1 MIIANYV
8 NVKPE
13 MAHSRTYEDF
23 YKFLGTRPKM
33 MGVMAR
39 MNTQNTAT
47 FLTEALMNIYY
58 NSKTVN
64 KFQPINSLMIE
75 WSIDVEFVKKV
86 EFAAAPIG
94 NGVAGSDITV
104 YFKERYYEK
113 YDTIKV
119 DNSRQQLI
127 VKATPLRKAD
137 NFWEYTVQLIDA
149 DYSSILDTS
158 ACQLGMFTRFLS
170 NIMPEYHEEGFT
182 KYQSNIEKHRQW
194 ITEHRNDISYSA
206 RYAQMEDQFI
216 KVAQGEGTGEL
227 KEKIFKLN
235 KMEKDLLD
243 GFQTVKNN
251 ALLWQKTTMDANGK
265 STVLTEDGRPLI
277 GGDGLVP
284 QIERF
289 ASKYKFAKLNV
300 NVINT
305 VMEQM
310 NQKAATATGNHYTFI
325 VNDRLWGQINT
336 TLGDW
341 LKLWGSTPTML
352 YSKATQGYMKADNP
366 IKVGGTFVSYEISG
380 NTVSF
385 MVDRALSK
393 EYEKKAYGICLD
405 MTPDM
410 STNQP
415 AIAAFTLQGAEFVT
429 NKYPGVGGVD
439 GVTSGIVSSPVA
451 GSKLIVAGYSG
462 IAAFAPY
469 RSFIIEEV

>member
-1 MIIANYV
+1 MVIANYI
-8 NVKPE
+8 NLKPE
-13 MAHSRTYEDF
+13 LAHSRTYEDF

-39 MNTQNTAT
+39 MYTSNTAT

-58 NSKTVN
+58 NQKTAN

-75 WSIDVEFVKKV
+75 WEIDVEFVKRV
-86 EFAAAPIG
+86 AFAAIPVG
-94 NGVAGSDITV
+94 NGANGADITM
-104 YFKERYYEK
+104 YFTERYYEK
-113 YDTIKV
+113 YDTFKI
-119 DNSRQQLI
+119 DGSRQQCI
-127 VKATPLRKAD
+127 VKATPERKAD
-137 NFWEYTVQLIDA
+137 NLWAYTVQLIDS
-149 DYSSILDTS
+149 DFSSILDAT
-158 ACQLGMFTRFLS
+158 ACQLGMTTRFLS
-170 NIMPEYHEEGFT
+170 NIMPEYHEFGFT
-182 KYQSNIEKHRQW
+182 KYQSNIEKHRNW

-216 KVAQGEGTGEL
+216 RIAQGDGTGEL

-243 GFQTVKNN
+243 SFQFVKNN
-251 ALLWQKTTMDANGK
+251 HLLWGKTTMDVNGK
-265 STVLTEDGRPLI
+265 STITTEDGRPLI
-277 GGDGLVP
+277 AGDGLIP

-289 ASKYKFAKLNV
+289 ASKFKFAKLNI

-305 VMEQM
+305 VMDQM
-310 NQKAATATGNHYTFI
+310 NQKSATATGNHYVFVT
-325 VNDRLWGQINT
+325 NDRLWGQINT

-352 YSKATQGYMKADNP
+352 YSKATQSLVKVDNP
-366 IKVGGTFVSYEISG
+366 MKVGATFVTYEIAG

-385 MVDRALSK
+385 IVDRALTK
-393 EYEKKAYGICLD
+393 EYDKKAYGICLD
-405 MTPDM
+405 MSPDI

-429 NKYPGVGGVD
+429 SKYPGVGGID
-439 GVTSGIVSSPVA
+439 GRTSGIVSSPVA

-462 IAAFAPY
+462 IVSFAP
-469 RSFIIEEV
+469 

>member
-1 MIIANYV
+1 MIVASYV

-47 FLTEALMNIYY
+47 FLTEGLMNIYY
-58 NSKTVN
+58 NSKTAN

-75 WSIDVEFVKKV
+75 WEIDVEFVKRV
-86 EFAAAPIG
+86 EFAAAPSGTGAIG
-94 NGVAGSDITV
+94 ADITM

-113 YDTIKV
+113 YDTFKI
-119 DNSRQQLI
+119 DGSRQQCI
-127 VKATPLRKAD
+127 VKATPERQAD
-137 NFWEYTVQLIDA
+137 NFWVYTVQLIDA
-149 DYSSILDTS
+149 DYSAILDAS
-158 ACQLGMFTRFLS
+158 ACQLGMTTRFLA
-170 NIMPEYHEEGFT
+170 NIQPEYHEEGFT

-216 KVAQGEGTGEL
+216 KIAQGDGTGEM
-227 KEKIFKLN
+227 KEKLFKLN

-243 GFQTVKNN
+243 NFNTVKNN
-251 ALLWQKTTMDANGK
+251 ALLWQKTTMDVNGK

-277 GGDGLVP
+277 AGDGLVP

-289 ASKYKFAKLNV
+289 ASKFKFAKLNI

-305 VMEQM
+305 IMEQM
-310 NQKAATATGNHYTFI
+310 NQKAVNPTGNNYTFVI
-325 VNDRLWGQINT
+325 NDRFWGQINT

-352 YSKATQGYMKADNP
+352 YSRDSNAMMKVDNP
-366 IKVGGTFVSYEISG
+366 IKVGGTFTTYQIAG
-380 NTVSF
+380 NQVTF

-393 EYEKKAYGICLD
+393 EYPTKAYGICLD

-415 AIAAFTLQGAEFVT
+415 AIAGFTLAGAEFVT
-429 NKYPGVGGVD
+429 SKYPGVGGID
-439 GVTSGIVSSPVA
+439 GITSGIVSSPVA
-451 GSKLIVAGYSG
+451 GSKLIVAGYAG
-462 IAAFAPY
+462 LAAFAPY
-469 RSFIIEEV
+469 KSFIAEEV

>member
-1 MIIANYV
+1 MIVANYIS
-8 NVKPE
+8 VKPE

-23 YKFLGTRPKM
+23 YKFLGSRPKM

-39 MNTQNTAT
+39 MNTHNTAT
-47 FLTEALMNIYY
+47 FLTEALMNVYY
-58 NSKTVN
+58 NNKTVN

-75 WSIDVEFVKKV
+75 WEIDVEFIKKV
-86 EFAAAPIG
+86 HFAAAPIG
-94 NGVAGSDITV
+94 NGAVGSDIKMFFT
-104 YFKERYYEK
+104 ERYYEK
-113 YDTIKV
+113 YDTFKI
-119 DNSRQQLI
+119 DGSRQQCI
-127 VKATPLRKAD
+127 VKTTPERKAD

-149 DYSSILDTS
+149 DYSSILDAS
-158 ACQLGMFTRFLS
+158 ACQVGMTTRFLA

-216 KVAQGEGTGEL
+216 KIAQGDGTGEM

-243 GFQTVKNN
+243 NFQTVKNN

-265 STVLTEDGRPLI
+265 STVLTQDGRPLVA
-277 GGDGLVP
+277 GDGLIP

-289 ASKYKFAKLNV
+289 ASKFKFAKLNI

-305 VMEQM
+305 VLDQM
-310 NQKAATATGNHYTFI
+310 NQKAVNATGNHYTFV

-341 LKLWGSTPTML
+341 LKAWNSTPTML
-352 YSKATQGYMKADNP
+352 YSKAAQGLVKADNP
-366 IKVGGTFVSYEISG
+366 LKVGGTFVSYEVAG

-393 EYEKKAYGICLD
+393 EYPTKAYGICLD

-415 AIAAFTLQGAEFVT
+415 AVAAFTLQGAEFVT
-429 NKYPGVGGVD
+429 SKYPGVGGVD
-439 GVTSGIVSSPVA
+439 GITSGIVSSPVA

-469 RSFIIEEV
+469 KSMIIEEV

>member
-1 MIIANYV
+1 MIVASYV

-39 MNTQNTAT
+39 MNTHNTAT
-47 FLTEALMNIYY
+47 FLTEALMNVYY
-58 NSKTVN
+58 NSKTAN

-75 WSIDVEFVKKV
+75 WEIDVEFVKRV
-86 EFAAAPIG
+86 EFAAAPVG
-94 NGVAGSDITV
+94 NGAGGADILM

-113 YDTIKV
+113 YDTFKI
-119 DNSRQQLI
+119 DGSRQQCI
-127 VKATPLRKAD
+127 VKTTPVRKAD
-137 NFWEYTVQLIDA
+137 NFYEYTVQLIDA
-149 DYSSILDTS
+149 DYSSVLDS
-158 ACQLGMFTRFLS
+158 ASCQLGMTTRFLS

-194 ITEHRNDISYSA
+194 ITEHRNDISYSS

-216 KVAQGEGTGEL
+216 KIAQGDGTGEL
-227 KEKIFKLN
+227 KEKLFKLN

-243 GFQTVKNN
+243 NFQTVKNN

-265 STVLTEDGRPLI
+265 STVLTEDGRPLVA
-277 GGDGLVP
+277 GDGLIP

-305 VMEQM
+305 VLDQM
-310 NQKAATATGNHYTFI
+310 NQKAVNPTGNHYTFI

-336 TLGDW
+336 ILGDW

-352 YSKATQGYMKADNP
+352 YSKASQSMVKADNP
-366 IKVGGTFVSYEISG
+366 IKVGGTFVSYEIAG

-393 EYEKKAYGICLD
+393 EYDKKAYGICLD

-429 NKYPGVGGVD
+429 SKYPGVGGVD
-439 GVTSGIVSSPVA
+439 GITSGIVSSPVA

-469 RSFIIEEV
+469 KSFIVEEV

>member
-1 MIIANYV
+1 MVIANYI
-8 NVKPE
+8 NLKPE
-13 MAHSRTYEDF
+13 LAHSRTYEDF

-39 MNTQNTAT
+39 MYTSNTAT

-58 NSKTVN
+58 NQKTAN

-75 WSIDVEFVKKV
+75 WEIDVEFVKRV
-86 EFAAAPIG
+86 AFAAVPVGTGA
-94 NGVAGSDITV
+94 NGTDIIM
-104 YFKERYYEK
+104 YFTERYYEK
-113 YDTIKV
+113 FDTFKI
-119 DNSRQQLI
+119 DNSRQQCI
-127 VKATPLRKAD
+127 VLATPERKAD
-137 NFWEYTVQLIDA
+137 NLWSYTVRLIDS
-149 DYSSILDTS
+149 DFSSVLDTT
-158 ACQLGMFTRFLS
+158 ACQLGMTTRFLS
-170 NIMPEYHEEGFT
+170 NIMPEYHEFGFT
-182 KYQSNIEKHRQW
+182 KYQSNIEKHRNW

-216 KVAQGEGTGEL
+216 RIAQGDGTGEL

-243 GFQTVKNN
+243 SFQFVKNN
-251 ALLWQKTTMDANGK
+251 HLLWGKTTMDVNGK
-265 STVLTEDGRPLI
+265 STITTEDGRPLI
-277 GGDGLVP
+277 AGDGLIP

-289 ASKYKFAKLNV
+289 ASKFKFAKLNI

-305 VMEQM
+305 VMDQM
-310 NQKAATATGNHYTFI
+310 NQKSATATGNHYVFV

-352 YSKATQGYMKADNP
+352 YSKATASLVKVDNP
-366 IKVGGTFVSYEISG
+366 MKVGATFVTYEIAG

-385 MVDRALSK
+385 MVDRALTK
-393 EYEKKAYGICLD
+393 EYDKKAYGICLD
-405 MTPDM
+405 MSPDI

-429 NKYPGVGGVD
+429 SKYPGVGGID
-439 GVTSGIVSSPVA
+439 GRTSGIVSSPVA

-469 RSFIIEEV
+469 RSFILEEI

>member
-1 MIIANYV
+1 MIVANYV

-23 YKFLGTRPKM
+23 YKFLGARPKM

-58 NSKTVN
+58 NSKTAN

-75 WSIDVEFVKKV
+75 WEIDVEFIKRI
-86 EFAAAPIG
+86 EFAASPIG
-94 NGVAGSDITV
+94 DGAGGAEILM

-113 YDTIKV
+113 YDTFKI
-119 DNSRQQLI
+119 DGSRQQAI
-127 VKATPLRKAD
+127 VKLTPQRKAD
-137 NFWEYTVQLIDA
+137 NFWEYTVQLIDP
-149 DYSSILDTS
+149 DYSSILDAAS
-158 ACQLGMFTRFLS
+158 CQLGMTTRFLA

-194 ITEHRNDISYSA
+194 ITEHRNDISYSS

-216 KVAQGEGTGEL
+216 KIAQGEGTGEL

-243 GFQTVKNN
+243 NFHTVKNN
-251 ALLWQKTTMDANGK
+251 HLLWGKTTMDANGK
-265 STVLTEDGRPLI
+265 STVLTEDGRPLVA
-277 GGDGLVP
+277 GDGLVP

-289 ASKYKFAKLNV
+289 ASKYKFAKLNI

-310 NQKAATATGNHYTFI
+310 NMKAMNPTGNNYVFI

-336 TLGDW
+336 TLGNW
-341 LKLWGSTPTML
+341 LKNWGSTPTML
-352 YSKATQGYMKADNP
+352 YSKSTQTMMEVANPVTVGATF
-366 IKVGGTFVSYEISG
+366 TSYIISG
-380 NTVSF
+380 NKVNF
-385 MVDRALSK
+385 MVDRAFSK
-393 EYEKKAYGICLD
+393 EYDKKAYGVCLD
-405 MTPDM
+405 LTPDM

-429 NKYPGVGGVD
+429 SKYPGVGGID
-439 GVTSGIVSSPVA
+439 GITSGIVSSPIA

-469 RSFIIEEV
+469 RAFVIEEV

>member
-1 MIIANYV
+1 MVIASYV

-39 MNTQNTAT
+39 MYTSNTAT

-58 NSKTVN
+58 NQKTAN
-64 KFQPINSLMIE
+64 KFQPINSLLIE
-75 WSIDVEFVKKV
+75 WEIDVEFVKRI
-86 EFAAAPIG
+86 EFAAAPVG
-94 NGVAGSDITV
+94 DGTGGADITM

-113 YDTIKV
+113 FDTFKI
-119 DNSRQQLI
+119 DDSRQQCI
-127 VKATPLRKAD
+127 VKAVPQRKAD
-137 NFWEYTVQLIDA
+137 NFWEYTVQLIDS
-149 DYSSILDTS
+149 DYSSVLDAN
-158 ACQLGMFTRFLS
+158 ACQLGMTTRFLS
-170 NIMPEYHEEGFT
+170 NIMPEYHEVGYT
-182 KYQSNIEKHRQW
+182 KYQSNIEKHRNW
-194 ITEHRNDISYSA
+194 ITEHRNDISYSS

-216 KVAQGEGTGEL
+216 KIAQGEGTGEL

-243 GFQTVKNN
+243 NFQVVKNN
-251 ALLWQKTTMDANGK
+251 HLLWGKTTMDVNGK
-265 STVLTEDGRPLI
+265 ATVTTEDGRPLI
-277 GGDGLVP
+277 AGDGLIP

-289 ASKYKFAKLNV
+289 ASKYKYAKLNV
-300 NVINT
+300 NVIQT
-305 VMEQM
+305 VMDQM
-310 NQKAATATGNHYTFI
+310 NQKAANATGNHYTFV

-341 LKLWGSTPTML
+341 LKLWNSTPTML
-352 YSKATQGYMKADNP
+352 YSKATQSLVKADNP
-366 IKVGGTFVSYEISG
+366 LKVGATFVSYEVSG
-380 NTVSF
+380 NTVTF
-385 MVDRALSK
+385 MVDRALTK
-393 EYEKKAYGICLD
+393 EYDKKGYGICLD
-405 MTPDM
+405 MSPDI

-415 AIAAFTLQGAEFVT
+415 AIAAFTLQGGEFVT

-439 GVTSGIVSSPVA
+439 GKTSGIVSSPVA

-469 RSFIIEEV
+469 KSFILEEV

>member
-1 MIIANYV
+1 M
-8 NVKPE
+8 
-13 MAHSRTYEDF
+13 
-23 YKFLGTRPKM
+23 
-33 MGVMAR
+33 
-39 MNTQNTAT
+39 
-47 FLTEALMNIYY
+47 
-58 NSKTVN
+58 
-64 KFQPINSLMIE
+64 
-75 WSIDVEFVKKV
+75 
-86 EFAAAPIG
+86 
-94 NGVAGSDITV
+94 

-113 YDTIKV
+113 YDTFKI
-119 DNSRQQLI
+119 DGSRQQCI
-127 VKATPLRKAD
+127 VKTTPQRKAD

-149 DYSSILDTS
+149 DFSSILDATS
-158 ACQLGMFTRFLS
+158 CQLGMTTRFLS

-216 KVAQGEGTGEL
+216 KIANGEGTGEL
-227 KEKIFKLN
+227 KEKLFKLN

-243 GFQTVKNN
+243 NFQTVKNN

-265 STVLTEDGRPLI
+265 STVLTEDGRPLVA
-277 GGDGLVP
+277 GDGLIP

-310 NQKAATATGNHYTFI
+310 NQKAVNATGNHYTFI
-325 VNDRLWGQINT
+325 VNDRLWGQINS

-341 LKLWGSTPTML
+341 LKLWGSTPTLL
-352 YSKATQGYMKADNP
+352 YSKESQSMIKADNP
-366 IKVGGTFVSYEISG
+366 VKVGATFVSYEISG

-393 EYEKKAYGICLD
+393 EYDKKAYGICLD

-429 NKYPGVGGVD
+429 SKYPGVGGVD
-439 GVTSGIVSSPVA
+439 GITSGIVSSPIA

-462 IAAFAPY
+462 IAAFSPY
-469 RSFIIEEV
+469 KSFIIEEI